1 MPAMQTML
9 HALNHLTARDVINHL
24 TEENFAPG
32 CHLAD
37 RIRENLPE
45 KDLASLGP
53 VELDYNSLA
62 AVAEALP
69 PAIHDTIR
77 ELIRGAIGRNQ
88 GITFVWRPGYDFKLE
103 ISEALDTK
111 KTYGGITVVLESR
124 YPADPHFHHGPM
136 LGG

>member
-9 HALNHLTARDVINHL
+9 HTLNHLTARDAINQL
-24 TEENFAPG
+24 TEENFRPG
-32 CHLAD
+32 CKLSD
-37 RIRENLPE
+37 RIRENLPDKGLE
-45 KDLASLGP
+45 SIAPVDFDYAGLAD
-53 VELDYNSLA
+53 VVDA
-62 AVAEALP
+62 FP

-103 ISEALDTK
+103 ISEALDTT

-124 YPADPHFHHGPM
+124 YPEDPHYYHGAM
-136 LGG
+136 IK